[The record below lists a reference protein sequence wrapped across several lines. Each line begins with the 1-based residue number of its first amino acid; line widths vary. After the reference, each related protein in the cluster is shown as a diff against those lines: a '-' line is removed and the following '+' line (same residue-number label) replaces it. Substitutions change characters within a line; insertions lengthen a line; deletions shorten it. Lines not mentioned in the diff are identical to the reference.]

1 FNVNRFTRRR
11 SVLFLAHR
19 DFRTLDALH
28 CLANLVEIY
37 ARRLAVAL
45 GELHKGNRYFA
56 EVRTCLTTLIERIL
70 TRANRNVGNHGLNKR
85 VVFTQCL
92 HDTIFNDS
100 RYGIRYHLVCTNR
113 HADKRVDK
121 VWIAVREE
129 HDRRLPDRSEYDR
142 EDEEQ
147 EHTTEN
153 SRRPPSFK
161 APA

>member
-1 FNVNRFTRRR
+1 
-11 SVLFLAHR
+11 
-19 DFRTLDALH
+19 
-28 CLANLVEIY
+28 
-37 ARRLAVAL
+37 
-45 GELHKGNRYFA
+45 
-56 EVRTCLTTLIERIL
+56 
-70 TRANRNVGNHGLNKR
+70 RNVGNHGLNKR

-161 APA
+161 APADGALVASLNAGPKAGLETLDHTFEIEVMQAIETVQEYNEIAQTKCAKRVRQQRDRSKDY